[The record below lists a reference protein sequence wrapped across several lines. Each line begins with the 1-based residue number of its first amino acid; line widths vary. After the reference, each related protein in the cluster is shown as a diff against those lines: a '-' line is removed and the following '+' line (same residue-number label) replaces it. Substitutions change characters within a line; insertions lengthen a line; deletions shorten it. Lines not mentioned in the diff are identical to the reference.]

1 MAINSEHTEHYRY
14 KKQVEL
20 VRDCIA
26 GDAEIKRKTTRYLP
40 EFEFEK
46 EDSSRYQTYVQK
58 AVFDNI
64 TGRTLAGFSGSI
76 FRKQPENDIPTEL
89 EYLLENANGEGLG
102 LAELEQFSCEE
113 TMTAGT
119 IGFLVEYPM
128 IDLQIDA
135 ETEQILNPQA
145 HLKPY
150 VFESVINYKTS
161 VINGK
166 TVLSQV
172 VLHEKRDVE
181 ITEFETDYEDIYRV
195 LRLDENGYYN
205 QQVYDD
211 SHKPITEPIYPRKVG
226 QELFDYIPFVF
237 IGASNNLFKFDKPM
251 LYDIAVLNI
260 AHFVNSA
267 DYEENLFM
275 HGQLTI
281 GISTS
286 LDNQAY
292 KEANP
297 DGLMWGARSATFL
310 GENGNFVTAS
320 VPENNGLEKAM
331 QRKEE
336 RMVAIG
342 AKLIMQNA
350 DNETA
355 EAARIRNSSETSN
368 LTTIVN
374 NNTAGFKKL
383 LTYCT
388 DFMGGN
394 PDAIEIQLNK
404 EFYPETMTAQE
415 AAVMM
420 QLVDRGTISE
430 ADMRS
435 KLRKVNWLDSDR
447 TDEDIEEDAEN
458 DINNSLLGNTNDNR
472 NMA

>member
-76 FRKQPENDIPTEL
+76 FRKQPENFLPTEL

-102 LAELEQFSCEE
+102 LPELEQFSCEE
-113 TMTAGT
+113 TMTTGT
-119 IGFLVEYPM
+119 IGFLVDYPM
-128 IDLQIDA
+128 VDLQIDA
-135 ETEQILNPQA
+135 ETEQIINPQA

-150 VFESVINYKTS
+150 IFESILNYKTS
-161 VINGK
+161 IINGK

-172 VLHEKRDVE
+172 VLHEKRE
-181 ITEFETDYEDIYRV
+181 KQITEFEFDYEDIYRV

-211 SHKPITEPIYPRKVG
+211 AQTPITEPIYPRKVG
-226 QELFDYIPFVF
+226 QEFFDYIPFVF

-286 LDNQAY
+286 LDSQAY

-297 DGLMWGARSATFL
+297 DGLKWGARSATFL

-320 VPENNGLEKAM
+320 VPENSGLEKAM

-336 RMVAIG
+336 RMVALG
-342 AKLIMQNA
+342 AKLITQNA

-374 NNTAGFKKL
+374 NNTAGFTKL

-394 PDAIEIQLNK
+394 PAAIDIQINK
-404 EFYPETMTAQE
+404 EFYPETITAQE

-430 ADMRS
+430 TDMRS

-447 TDEDIEEDAEN
+447 TDEDIEEDAEA
-458 DINNSLLGNTNDNR
+458 DLSLIHISEPTR
-472 NMA
+472 PY